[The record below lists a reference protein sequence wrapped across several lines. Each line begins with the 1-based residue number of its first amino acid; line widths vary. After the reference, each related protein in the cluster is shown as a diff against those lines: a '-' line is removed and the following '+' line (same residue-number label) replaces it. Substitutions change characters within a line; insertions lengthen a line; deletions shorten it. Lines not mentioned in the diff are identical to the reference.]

1 MAWYTSSP
9 KHQEKREDNIV
20 STFSALVVELTI
32 RLPSRPPKAQQRNHG
47 EIRKAPRLRPRRRL
61 RLGLRPVAPR
71 VHPSRGTASHV
82 RHGGPPRPPGEGPP
96 RAQVLG
102 HRRHQRGDGRVHR
115 RSPGRGRGIRP
126 GRSRPRRDRRRRGQ
140 LRLEDRRRGWRDPVG
155 GVENLH
161 EIFNYFSKLDSKY
174 EVLDKARAQLEVALD
189 KVKKSDTANPE
200 TVEKIESALSS
211 TNAKIKEINDEYDLV
226 GVGMTALGVVGDLV
240 EKAIVKAGELNEEYQ
255 LLSKAADA
263 LKEAVDKAKAASK

>member
-82 RHGGPPRPPGEGPP
+82 RHGGPPAPPAKPPPAPKSSAIVAINEETVEFTAGLLGGVVGFALGGP
-96 RAQVLG
+96 VLG
-102 HRRHQRGDGRVHR
+102 AIGAAAANYASKTDA
-115 RSPGRGRGIRP
+115 
-126 GRSRPRRDRRRRGQ
+126 
-140 LRLEDRRRGWRDPVG
+140 EVG
-155 GVENLH
+155 EILSAVSKTSI

-255 LLSKAADA
+255 LSSKAADA